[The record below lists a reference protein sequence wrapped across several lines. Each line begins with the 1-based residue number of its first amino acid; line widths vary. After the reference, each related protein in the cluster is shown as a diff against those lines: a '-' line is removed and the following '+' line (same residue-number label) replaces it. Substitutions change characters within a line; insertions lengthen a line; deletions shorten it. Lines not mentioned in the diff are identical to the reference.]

1 MGLGTDLKRVEAES
15 FAKSFLLFFVS
26 LGVMISVIT
35 YVNYKNELEHFDKEL
50 LAKMQLCNYSL
61 NCKEFKVSFVPKA
74 EQLTYV
80 LLKTEKEVSSLFPV
94 EGGDDFYLK
103 LFYTQDAYH
112 DDVHFLHEKAFVNLV
127 IWLLVIIVLSIL
139 FSLYALYPLRNALL
153 LTREFVKD
161 ILHDV
166 NTPISTMRLNLS
178 LLHKEIGENKKLLRV
193 ERSIENILLLQE
205 NLRDYL
211 HSSKSE
217 KEFVNLKELIDER
230 VHLIENSYPSLGY
243 SVDITL
249 DEMLLVEKKFF
260 TRIVDNLLSNSSK
273 YNKQNG
279 KISIVFDEHQ
289 KSLKIIDTGKGIKNP
304 KRVFERF
311 YKEHERGVGI
321 GLHIVKKLC
330 AELGIGIELETVL
343 GEGTT
348 VQLGLE
354 KIIKNK

>member
-15 FAKSFLLFFVS
+15 FAKSFVLFFVS

-61 NCKEFKVSFVPKA
+61 NCKEFQVSFVPKA
-74 EQLTYV
+74 EQLTYA
-80 LLKTEKEVSSLFPV
+80 LLKNEDEVSSFYPV
-94 EGGDDFYLK
+94 EGGNDFYLK
-103 LFYTQDAYH
+103 LFYTRDAYY
-112 DDVHFLHEKAFVNLV
+112 DDVHFLHKKAFIHLV

-193 ERSIENILLLQE
+193 ERSIENMLLLQE

-217 KEFVNLKELIDER
+217 KEYVNLAKLIKER
-230 VHLIENSYPSLGY
+230 VNLLEHSYPKLNYFIDISEDK
-243 SVDITL
+243 SFEVD
-249 DEMLLVEKKFF
+249 KKLFL
-260 TRIVDNLLSNSSK
+260 RIIDNLLSNASK
-273 YNKQNG
+273 YNKPEG
-279 KISIVFDEHQ
+279 KV
-289 KSLKIIDTGKGIKNP
+289 KIYFNESKQTLEILDTGKGIKNP
-304 KRVFERF
+304 KKVFERF

-330 AELGIGIELETVL
+330 SELGIGIELETVL
-343 GEGTT
+343 GEGT
-348 VQLGLE
+348 VVKLDLQSM
-354 KIIKNK
+354 K